1 MKQAELLNRGI
12 SLRRQGYSFA
22 EISEQLGI
30 SKSTASLWLRNVSI
44 DNAGIKRLIARGDN
58 GRAKGIASNQ
68 RRIQT
73 AWQKMADNSV
83 LIDNNLEQRSVD
95 ECKLLLAMLYW
106 GEGAKRSR
114 SLIFMNSEPEMIKAF
129 IFLMRKSFSIDES
142 KFRVVIH
149 LHDYHDKEEMVDY
162 WSRVT
167 DINKKQIRV
176 YNKKNTGIRKKTGY
190 KGCVSLR
197 YYNSLVVDEV
207 LLIIKRFHEAIK

>member
-44 DNAGIKRLIARGDN
+44 N